1 MHTTSIRSRLL
12 FALAVLVA
20 SPALGG
26 CLADRTVNTNVIPKA
41 NAGKD
46 QQLDYDGKKVAV
58 HLDGSK
64 SSDQDGRI
72 VEYLWRSADD
82 GEDGGAPSSDLDP
95 PDVERPTLELGQGSY
110 TFTLWVRDDKG
121 AVSAPDNVTVRVG
134 VDPVVE
140 CKNSLPA
147 AFPSTCGA
155 CVCGV
160 NDACR
165 AAVKGC
171 DATCFAL
178 IGCIA
183 MNCPDTSDIA
193 CITGKC
199 ADSLGGANGA
209 MAFTPPGCFT
219 TCMNE
224 CKSGGQ

>member
-12 FALAVLVA
+12 FALAMLAFAAA
-20 SPALGG
+20 SAG
-26 CLADRTVNTNVIPKA
+26 CLADRTVNTNVIPVA

-46 QQLDYDGKKVAV
+46 QQLDFNGQPVAV

-64 SSDQDGRI
+64 SHDPDGQ
-72 VEYLWRSADD
+72 VVAYLWRSADD

-95 PDVERPTLELGQGSY
+95 ADVARPTLMLGQGSY

-134 VDPVVE
+134 VDPVME
-140 CKNSLPA
+140 CKNSLPSSFQTA
-147 AFPSTCGA
+147 CGA

-171 DATCFAL
+171 DAGCFAL
-178 IGCIA
+178 IACIG
-183 MNCPDTSDIA
+183 MNCPDTSDIG
-193 CITGKC
+193 CITSKC

-219 TCMNE
+219 TCMSE
-224 CKSGGQ
+224 CKAGAQ